1 MLTLNF
7 SINNFYVL
15 IIDYQGC
22 KYTII
27 FESNNEEALELKE
40 IIFIPNPLKSVG

>member
-1 MLTLNF
+1 MLTLNL

-15 IIDYQGC
+15 IINYQGC

-27 FESNNEEALELKE
+27 FESNNGESLELKE
-40 IIFIPNPLKSVG
+40 IISISNPLKSEG